1 MFLILDF
8 DNLQTIELGN
18 MSFYLAEQLK
28 LERWSLLDDLAL
40 DLPSL
45 RSLKLGYGTLFFVK
59 EMVLSDLPQL
69 NSFLMDT
76 TSLYRCNSVQVLSKI
91 ENA

>member
-1 MFLILDF
+1 MILGF
-8 DNLQTIELGN
+8 KNLQTIELGN

-28 LERWSLLDDLAL
+28 LERWNLLDDLTL
-40 DLPSL
+40 DLSSL
-45 RSLKLGYGTLFFVK
+45 RSLRLGYGTLFFVK

-76 TSLYRCNSVQVLSKI
+76 TSLYRCKSVQLFSKI
-91 ENA
+91 GNT